1 LSTIGNLSEVPGPNH
16 VTSDLRHLIHPLT
29 DHSALPQAGPLV
41 IAEGDDCELVSADG
55 RRLIDGMA
63 GLWTVN
69 LGHGR
74 RELIDAAVNQL
85 GALPYVSTFGGVSS
99 APAVE
104 LAEKIAALAPEGL
117 NGVFFASGGSEAN
130 ETAIKFAR
138 RHWVRNGEP
147 DKSIVLAHDRG
158 YHGLAGVT
166 TTATRLRPYHGD
178 FGIGAPDVFEV
189 PAPYTYRCV
198 AGTPCAPESCPVCG
212 GQALEQRIAELGA
225 ERVAAVIV
233 EPVFGSGGVIVPP
246 PGYLRRLREICD
258 RRRLLLIVDEV
269 ITGFGRTG
277 TWFACEHEG
286 VAPDLITFAKGVTS
300 GYIPLGGVIVS
311 DELWDEL
318 REPGRHPGVLMHGFT
333 HSGHPVACAVALA
346 NIATIE
352 REDLLAR
359 VREISEAAARLLAPL
374 REHSEVGEVRQAGL
388 MMGIELVADKTTRER
403 WPAAMARGRQAAA
416 EARERG
422 LLTRCLLDDIL
433 CLAPPFTISEE
444 MIGQAVE
451 ILVESIEATRDLH
464 R

>member
-1 LSTIGNLSEVPGPNH
+1 VPASKH
-16 VTSDLRHLIHPLT
+16 VKVDLQHLIHPLT
-29 DHSALPQAGPLV
+29 DHSVLPQVGPLV
-41 IAEGDDCELVSADG
+41 ISQGEGCELVAEDG

-74 RELIDAAVNQL
+74 QELIEAAVEQL
-85 GALPYVSTFGGVSS
+85 RSLPYLSTFGGVSS
-99 APAVE
+99 PPAIE
-104 LAEKIAALAPEGL
+104 LAEKIADLAPSGL
-117 NGVFFASGGSEAN
+117 SGVFLVSGGSEAN
-130 ETAIKFAR
+130 ETAIKLAR
-138 RHWVRNGEP
+138 RHWVRNGQPE
-147 DKSIVLAHDRG
+147 KSIVLAHERG

-166 TTATRLRPYHGD
+166 TTATRLSPYHGD
-178 FGIGAPDVFEV
+178 FGIEAPDIFEI

-198 AGTPCAPESCPVCG
+198 AGTPCEPESCPVCT
-212 GQALEQRIAELGA
+212 GQWLEQRIAELGA

-258 RRRLLLIVDEV
+258 RHRLLLIVDEV

-277 TWFACEHEG
+277 TWFACEREE
-286 VAPDLITFAKGVTS
+286 VAPDLLTFAKGVTS

-311 DELWDEL
+311 DGLWDEL
-318 REPGRHPGVLMHGFT
+318 REPGARPGVLMHGFT

-346 NIATIE
+346 NIAAIE
-352 REDLLAR
+352 DEGLLAR
-359 VREISEAAARLLAPL
+359 VRGMGETMAGLLAPL
-374 REHSEVGEVRQAGL
+374 REHPEVGEVRQAGL
-388 MMGIELVADKTTRER
+388 MAGIELVADKATRER
-403 WPAAMARGRQAAA
+403 WPVEVARGRRAAA

-422 LLTRCLLDDIL
+422 LLTRSLLDDIL

-444 MIGQAVE
+444 MLGRAVE
-451 ILVESIEATRDLH
+451 ILVESIGATRDLH